1 MSAGAAFWIGVLF
14 GAIPTGVIVRG
25 CYVRQ
30 TAEWRAKYRKA
41 QFNNELLR
49 ADRARR
55 TSR

>member
-1 MSAGAAFWIGVLF
+1 MSAGAAFWTGVLF